1 MTLEISFMKKTYTFL
16 FTLLAF
22 TFQAVAQYSGGSG
35 SGYTK
40 AEANSK
46 HLTNFFQTDGN
57 WINTT
62 NWRDNVVPGSSEEA
76 NIAAIAELNGDYT
89 YPEVNISANGVINIP
104 AAQSL
109 TVTQNLNNLAGTSGL
124 VIESGGSLLHNT
136 NNVQATIRRTITGA
150 PIPEEP
156 GVSTR
161 YHLVSIPLSPTAN
174 SVSSQFTGA
183 YLYGYDPSMN
193 SWLGL
198 GEQTNTPLD
207 ETAGYM
213 VYYTS
218 NKTVNFEGPMNNGI
232 FSPSLSYA
240 GLEGGN
246 NFSLVP
252 NPYPSAIDWHAF
264 APGDKTNIG
273 NTIWIF
279 NNGNYAT
286 YTWDGVNRS
295 STNGGS
301 RYIATGQAFFVQTTG
316 SSPALT
322 MNNAIRTHSNSP
334 FLKDTDAPFDQLR
347 ISAAA
352 NGVNDEVLIGF
363 RDQASDDYNTTEDAL
378 KIYGSSGAPQL
389 FTFAG
394 EKKLSV
400 NFMDQPH
407 GETSITLGFDCDFA
421 GEYALSFSQL
431 EAFPQSVS
439 IYLTDELTSQ
449 TVNLRQQTNY
459 NFVHNPG
466 NNPERFTLKFGG
478 TIGIEEP
485 SNEKVQVWFNG
496 NTLIVNANELSGS
509 NSMIEVFNTTGQL
522 VFSRQTSLS
531 RENSFKIDLSG
542 PVIARISTEK
552 GIYTAKAVL
561 LNNQ

>member
-1 MTLEISFMKKTYTFL
+1 MKLKYTAL
-16 FTLLAF
+16 SILLAASF
-22 TFQAVAQYSGGSG
+22 GAFAQYSGGSG
-35 SGYTK
+35 SGYAK
-40 AEANSK
+40 AEVNSK
-46 HLTNFFQTDGN
+46 YLTNFFLTNGIWSN
-57 WINTT
+57 SI
-62 NWRDNVVPGSSEEA
+62 NWRDNVVPSSSEEA
-76 NIAAIAELNGDYT
+76 NISAIAELNGDYT
-89 YPEVNISANGVINIP
+89 YPEVNISAAGVINIL

-109 TVTQNLNNLAGTSGL
+109 TVSENLNNLAGTSGL

-136 NNVQATIRRTITGA
+136 SNVQATIRRTITGA

-161 YHLVSIPLSPTAN
+161 YHLVSIPLSPAVN
-174 SVSSQFTGA
+174 SVSGQFTGA
-183 YLYGYDPSMN
+183 YLYGYDPSGN

-207 ETAGYM
+207 ETVGYM

-218 NKTVNFEGPMNNGI
+218 NKTVNYEGPMNNGN
-232 FSPSLSYA
+232 FSPSVTYA

-286 YTWDGVNRS
+286 YTWDGANSS

-301 RYIATGQAFFVQTTG
+301 RYIAPGQAFFVQTTG
-316 SSPALT
+316 SSPALN
-322 MNNAIRTHSNSP
+322 MSNNIRTHSDSP
-334 FLKDTDAPFDQLR
+334 FLKDTDSPLNQLR
-347 ISAAA
+347 IAASA
-352 NGVNDEVLIGF
+352 NGVSDEVLLGF
-363 RDQASDDYNTTEDAL
+363 RNQASDDYHPNEDAL

-389 FTFAG
+389 FTISG
-394 EKKLSV
+394 NKKLSA
-400 NFMDQPH
+400 NFMDQPA
-407 GETSITLGFDCDFA
+407 GPASVKLGFDCDFA
-421 GEYALSFSQL
+421 GDYALSFSQL

-496 NTLIVNANELSGS
+496 NTLIINADEQTGS

-522 VFSRQTSLS
+522 LFSRQTSLS
-531 RENSFKIDLSG
+531 GQKTFKLDISG
-542 PVIARISTEK
+542 PVIAKVTTEK
-552 GIYTAKAVL
+552 GIYTAKTIL

>member
-1 MTLEISFMKKTYTFL
+1 MKLKYTAL
-16 FTLLAF
+16 SILLAVSF
-22 TFQAVAQYSGGSG
+22 GVSAQYSGGTG

-40 AEANSK
+40 AETNSK

-57 WINTT
+57 WSNTT
-62 NWRDNVVPGSSEEA
+62 NWRDNAVPGSSEEA
-76 NIAAIAELNGDYT
+76 NVAAIADLNGDYI
-89 YPEVNISANGVINIP
+89 YPEVNISASGGISIP
-104 AAQSL
+104 ANRSL
-109 TVTQNLNNLAGTSGL
+109 TVSGNLNNLAGTAGL

-156 GVSTR
+156 GVSTQ
-161 YHLVSIPLSPTAN
+161 YHLVSIPLSPAVN
-174 SVSSQFTGA
+174 SVSAQFTGA
-183 YLYGYDPSMN
+183 YLYGYDPSGN

-232 FSPSLSYA
+232 FSPSVTYA

-246 NFSLVP
+246 NFSLIP

-286 YTWDGVNRS
+286 YTWDGVNSS

-316 SSPALT
+316 SSPVLT

-334 FLKDTDAPFDQLR
+334 FLKETDAPFNQLR
-347 ISAAA
+347 ISASA
-352 NGVNDEVLIGF
+352 NGVNDEALLGF
-363 RDQASDDYNTTEDAL
+363 RDQASNEYNASEDAL

-389 FTFAG
+389 FTKNG
-394 EKKLSV
+394 NKKLSA
-400 NFMDQPH
+400 NFMDQPS
-407 GETSITLGFDCDFA
+407 GPTSVTMGFDCDFA

-431 EAFPQSVS
+431 DAFPGSVS

-449 TVNLRQQTNY
+449 TINLRQQTNY

-485 SNEKVQVWFNG
+485 SNEKIQVWFNG

-522 VFSRQTSLS
+522 LFSRQTSLS
-531 RENSFKIDLSG
+531 RENSFKLDLSG
-542 PVIARISTEK
+542 PVIARVITEK
-552 GIYTAKAVL
+552 GIYTAKAIL

>member
-1 MTLEISFMKKTYTFL
+1 MKLKY
-16 FTLLAF
+16 TLLSIILAASFGAF
-22 TFQAVAQYSGGSG
+22 AQYSGGSG
-35 SGYTK
+35 SGYAK
-40 AEANSK
+40 ADVNSK
-46 HLTNFFQTDGN
+46 YLTNFFLTNGTWSN
-57 WINTT
+57 ST
-62 NWRDNVVPGSSEEA
+62 NWRDNVVPSSSEEA
-76 NIAAIAELNGDYT
+76 NISAIAELNGDYT
-89 YPEVNISANGVINIP
+89 YPEVNISAAGVVNIP

-109 TVTQNLNNLAGTSGL
+109 TVSENLNNLAGTSGL

-136 NNVQATIRRTITGA
+136 SNVQATLRRTITGA

-161 YHLVSIPLSPTAN
+161 YHLVSIPLSPAVN
-174 SVSSQFTGA
+174 SVSGQFTGA

-207 ETAGYM
+207 ETVGYM

-218 NKTVNFEGPMNNGI
+218 NKTVNFEGPMNNGN
-232 FSPSLSYA
+232 FSPSVTYA

-286 YTWDGVNRS
+286 YTWDGANS
-295 STNGGS
+295 SNTNGGS
-301 RYIATGQAFFVQTTG
+301 RYIAPGQAFFVQTTG
-316 SSPALT
+316 SSPALN
-322 MNNAIRTHSNSP
+322 MSNNIRTHSDSP
-334 FLKDTDAPFDQLR
+334 FLKDTDSPLNQLR
-347 ISAAA
+347 IAASA
-352 NGVNDEVLIGF
+352 NGVSDEVLLGF
-363 RDQASDDYNTTEDAL
+363 RNQASDDYHPNEDAL

-389 FTFAG
+389 FTISG
-394 EKKLSV
+394 NKKLSA
-400 NFMDQPH
+400 NFMDQPA
-407 GETSITLGFDCDFA
+407 GPASVKLGFDCDFA
-421 GEYALSFSQL
+421 GDYALSFSQL

-496 NTLIVNANELSGS
+496 NTLIINADEQTGS
-509 NSMIEVFNTTGQL
+509 NSIIEVFNTTGQL
-522 VFSRQTSLS
+522 LFSRQTSLS
-531 RENSFKIDLSG
+531 GQKTFKLNISG
-542 PVIARISTEK
+542 PVIAKVTTEK
-552 GIYTAKAVL
+552 GIYTAKTIL

>member
-1 MTLEISFMKKTYTFL
+1 MKLKYTAL
-16 FTLLAF
+16 SILLAVSF
-22 TFQAVAQYSGGSG
+22 GVSAQYSGGSG
-35 SGYTK
+35 SGYAK
-40 AEANSK
+40 AEVNSK
-46 HLTNFFQTDGN
+46 YLTNFFLTNGTWSN
-57 WINTT
+57 ST
-62 NWRDNVVPGSSEEA
+62 NWRDNMVPSSSEEA
-76 NIAAIAELNGDYT
+76 NISAIAELNGDYT
-89 YPEVNISANGVINIP
+89 YPEVNISAAGVINIP

-109 TVTQNLNNLAGTSGL
+109 TVSENLNNLAGTSGL

-136 NNVQATIRRTITGA
+136 SNVQATLRRTITGA

-161 YHLVSIPLSPTAN
+161 YHLVSIPLSPAVN
-174 SVSSQFTGA
+174 SVSGQFTGA

-218 NKTVNFEGPMNNGI
+218 NKTVNFEGPMNNGN
-232 FSPSLSYA
+232 FSPSVTYA

-286 YTWDGVNRS
+286 YTWDGANS
-295 STNGGS
+295 SNTNGGS
-301 RYIATGQAFFVQTTG
+301 RYIAPGQAFFVQTTG
-316 SSPALT
+316 SSPVLN
-322 MNNAIRTHSNSP
+322 MSNNIRTHSDSP
-334 FLKDTDAPFDQLR
+334 FLKDTDSPLNQLR
-347 ISAAA
+347 IASSA
-352 NGVNDEVLIGF
+352 NGVSDEVLLGF
-363 RDQASDDYNTTEDAL
+363 RNQASDDYHPNEDAI

-389 FTFAG
+389 FTISG
-394 EKKLSV
+394 NKKLSA
-400 NFMDQPH
+400 NFMDQPA
-407 GETSITLGFDCDFA
+407 GPASVKLGFDCDFA
-421 GEYALSFSQL
+421 GDYALSFSQL

-496 NTLIVNANELSGS
+496 NTLIINADEQTGS
-509 NSMIEVFNTTGQL
+509 NSIIEVFNTTGQL
-522 VFSRQTSLS
+522 LFSRQTSLS
-531 RENSFKIDLSG
+531 GQKTFKLDISG
-542 PVIARISTEK
+542 PVIAKVTTEK
-552 GIYTAKAVL
+552 GMYTAKTIL